1 MIALFSQLWVMII
14 VKEEVS
20 MFLSRNTTSLTF
32 LRVYHSQKIQEYTH
46 YLPQRPF
53 SGAHEDS
60 ESWFTYDQF
69 EFLYHWAP
77 RKDHDMAT
85 TNSVWGGVEACILL
99 YVLGTVAGVVAALGG
114 IPTMPYSY
122 EFAASVSLFL
132 YLFRFLALVEMFTNH
147 SYLFALLG
155 FLMILSG
162 GGSYFPPPTSTPPTD
177 RARLIQRSEW
187 GALLIRIQYAVVY
200 FFASIW
206 KTTPDW
212 LDGTICKNIFT
223 SFEEQD
229 VSRGVPWNMLYEEF
243 GPPLFRLVALGGLL
257 LDSGMFLAL
266 ALRRPDP
273 KTTKLFSILSV
284 MFHGFVCFTMSQ
296 RIGYTFPTCCLAGSL
311 IFQPIGSSEGNTRVA
326 SVKEESYARSKK
338 DDDSPATNNDS
349 ADTKTRHGSQ
359 HLVVSS
365 SGRSDEANL
374 IGWIVRFA
382 TGDEKARA
390 SKVQRYF
397 ALFWFAFQMAMPL
410 RMPIITRG
418 AFRFS
423 GRCYRFSWTMML
435 HSKNAILAHSGY
447 LPDKTGAPSN
457 QQFFIPIDM
466 VQLFP
471 ECADVVPLMRN
482 TYATASVF
490 RHADPRTIPM
500 LSENNGIIGA
510 RQRALLE
517 QFPRYIARVAGGW
530 SDVLYHKVPEAC
542 HNKAQNEMRRVSVY
556 GVVYTKLNNKGAF
569 CRLFDPGVN
578 LALAEQARVERS
590 FWETFKGVL
599 LDLGPP
605 GYEYMLIEGIGSMN
619 SKVEGHRKTLQ
630 ELYPDVK
637 RIEFVADRTL
647 CLASRSLPLWPG
659 GYPMAAVALEV
670 PEGVTLSMSQRQLP
684 QGTAPDKQWENL
696 SDPETSEL
704 PLDVLVSGGASMIEF
719 KTSVSPSASFK
730 KCGLTTEEDI
740 LFALLFLA

>member
-1 MIALFSQLWVMII
+1 MCHWIGP
-14 VKEEVS
+14 
-20 MFLSRNTTSLTF
+20 FLSSAKQN
-32 LRVYHSQKIQEYTH
+32 KKQEHTA

-77 RKDHDMAT
+77 RKDHDIAT
-85 TNSVWGGVEACILL
+85 TNSVWGGVETCILL
-99 YVLGTVAGVVAALGG
+99 YVLGTIAGVVAALGG

-122 EFAASVSLFL
+122 EFAASVSVFL

-147 SYLFALLG
+147 CYLFALLG

-162 GGSYFPPPTSTPPTD
+162 GGSYFPPPPSTSPTD
-177 RARLIQRSEW
+177 HARLIQRSEW

-206 KTTPDW
+206 KMTPDW

-223 SFEEQD
+223 SFEEQG

-243 GPPLFRLVALGGLL
+243 GPPLFRLVALGGLM

-311 IFQPIGSSEGNTRVA
+311 IFQPIGTSEGEARDD
-326 SVKEESYARSKK
+326 SVKEESYALSKK
-338 DDDSPATNNDS
+338 DDDYQATNNDS
-349 ADTKTRHGSQ
+349 TNPSTHNDNQHPDTSKKEGP
-359 HLVVSS
+359 
-365 SGRSDEANL
+365 DEANL
-374 IGWIVRFA
+374 IDWIIRF
-382 TGDEKARA
+382 TRGDEKARA
-390 SKVQRYF
+390 SKRQRYF

-418 AFRFS
+418 AFQFS

-435 HSKNAILAHSGY
+435 HSKNAILTHSGY
-447 LPDKTGAPSN
+447 LPDRTGAPSD
-457 QQFFIPIDM
+457 QQFFLPIDM

-471 ECADVVPLMRN
+471 ECADVVPIMRT
-482 TYATASVF
+482 TYAPASVF

-500 LSENNGIIGA
+500 ISENNGVIGV

-530 SDVLYHKVPEAC
+530 SDVLYHKFPEAC
-542 HNKAQNEMRRVSVY
+542 QNKAQNETRRISVY

-569 CRLFDPGVN
+569 CRLFIPDVN
-578 LALAEQARVERS
+578 LALADQARAERS

-605 GYEYMLIEGIGSMN
+605 GYEYMLTKGIGSMN
-619 SKVEGHRKTLQ
+619 LKVEGHRKALLD
-630 ELYPDVK
+630 LYPDVK
-637 RIEFVADRTL
+637 RIEFVADRTQ

-659 GYPMAAVALEV
+659 GYPFAAVALEV
-670 PEGVTLSMSQRQLP
+670 PDGVTLSISRRQLP
-684 QGTAPDKQWENL
+684 QGTAPDKQWESL
-696 SDPETSEL
+696 SDPETSAMSL
-704 PLDVLVSGGASMIEF
+704 NSIVSGAASMIEF
-719 KTSVSPSASFK
+719 KTTVSPSASFK
-730 KCGLTTEEDI
+730 KCGQTTEEDI